1 MFSAPEPHDDEED
14 EDLPRTERLRR
25 SKAKNAVR
33 PTPTQDTA
41 SSLRSEAKEAVR
53 AFFEQVFDPKSALQ
67 KQRKRMGKGCKDI
80 DWTKVNANNILYIS
94 SKFDLLEWWMNDDDG
109 KHRHKEVFWVVPPI
123 IALPS
128 HNGFQERIFSTCTW
142 FDDPLRQSLG
152 HARFEM
158 AVLLA
163 VNTNLIQCEVPS
175 EEKVREIVKK
185 VVQKFKDNELFETTS
200 DIGFDEDLID
210 SLSE

>member
-1 MFSAPEPHDDEED
+1 
-14 EDLPRTERLRR
+14 
-25 SKAKNAVR
+25 
-33 PTPTQDTA
+33 
-41 SSLRSEAKEAVR
+41 
-53 AFFEQVFDPKSALQ
+53 
-67 KQRKRMGKGCKDI
+67 
-80 DWTKVNANNILYIS
+80 
-94 SKFDLLEWWMNDDDG
+94 
-109 KHRHKEVFWVVPPI
+109 
-123 IALPS
+123 
-128 HNGFQERIFSTCTW
+128 
-142 FDDPLRQSLG
+142 
-152 HARFEM
+152 M